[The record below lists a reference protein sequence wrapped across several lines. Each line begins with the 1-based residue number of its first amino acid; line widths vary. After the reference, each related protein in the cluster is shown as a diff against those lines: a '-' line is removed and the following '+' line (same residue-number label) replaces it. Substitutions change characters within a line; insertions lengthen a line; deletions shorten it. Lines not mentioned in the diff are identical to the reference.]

1 MSRAAPSVLLP
12 AVEPAPEPKPPTKAR
27 SFWQRRVRDPI
38 VNQLTQGVT
47 PEKMALTLS
56 VGSALALFPI
66 LGTTTVLCLVVGIV
80 LRLNQPIIQV
90 VNLLCYP
97 IHLPLIIVM
106 FRFGESLFDVPHV
119 KFSLKYL
126 QEMYGLFAD
135 DRNLFFAR
143 FGGTVLHGIVAW
155 ALLAP
160 AWILLVYFTTRP
172 VLRGIVRVK
181 AENAAKALAAK
192 PAEHPVP

>member
-1 MSRAAPSVLLP
+1 MDS
-12 AVEPAPEPKPPTKAR
+12 APEPKPPTKAR
-27 SFWQRRVRDPI
+27 TFWQRRVRDPI
-38 VNQLTQGVT
+38 VNQLTQGIT

-66 LGTTTVLCLVVGIV
+66 LGTTTLLCLVVGII
-80 LRLNQPIIQV
+80 LRLNQPIIQM
-90 VNLLCYP
+90 VNYLCFP
-97 IHLPLIIVM
+97 IHLPLIFVL
-106 FRFGESLFDVPHV
+106 FRLGESLFDVPHV
-119 KFSLKYL
+119 KFSKTYL
-126 QEMYGLFAD
+126 QEMFDLFSD

-143 FGGTVLHGIVAW
+143 FGGTVLHAVVAW

-160 AWILLVYFTTRP
+160 AWILAVYFISRP

-192 PAEHPVP
+192 PPEHPVP

>member
-1 MSRAAPSVLLP
+1 MDSS
-12 AVEPAPEPKPPTKAR
+12 PAPKPVTPAR
-27 SFWQRRVRDPI
+27 TFWQRRLRDPI
-38 VNQLTQGVT
+38 VNQLTQGIT

-66 LGTTTVLCLVVGIV
+66 LGTTTLLCLVVGIV

-90 VNLLCYP
+90 VNYLCTP
-97 IHLPLIIVM
+97 IHLPLILVL

-119 KFSLKYL
+119 KFSFKYL
-126 QEMYGLFAD
+126 REMYDLFSD

-143 FGGTVLHGIVAW
+143 FGGTVLHAIVAW

-160 AWILLVYFTTRP
+160 AWILAVYFISRP

-192 PAEHPVP
+192 PPEHPVP

>member
-1 MSRAAPSVLLP
+1 VDPS
-12 AVEPAPEPKPPTKAR
+12 PEPNSPTKAR
-27 SFWQRRVRDPI
+27 TFWQRRVRDPI

-66 LGTTTVLCLVVGIV
+66 LGTTSLLCLVVGIA

-97 IHLPLIIVM
+97 IHIPLIIVM

-119 KFSLKYL
+119 NFSIKYL
-126 QEMYGLFAD
+126 REMYGLFSD

-143 FGGTVLHGIVAW
+143 FGDTVLHAVVAW

-160 AWILLVYFTTRP
+160 AWILAVYFIARP
-172 VLRGIVRVK
+172 VLRGIQRVK
-181 AENAAKALAAK
+181 AENAAKTLAAK
-192 PAEHPVP
+192 PPEHPVP